1 MYVQLID
8 YFCIMKL
15 EDEIKQT
22 KAFQSEFHKLMINI
36 QFTGNWL
43 NASFA
48 QFLKPFGITPHQYN
62 VLRILKGKFP
72 EGYKNQEIA
81 ERMIDKSS
89 NSTRIVDKLLEK
101 KLITR
106 AEHKEDRRQVD
117 IRITK
122 KGLELID
129 KIDQSPNAIR
139 EKAKTFREEKAK
151 QINEWL
157 DALRDK

>member
-1 MYVQLID
+1 VGIQ
-8 YFCIMKL
+8 
-15 EDEIKQT
+15 EEIKQI
-22 KAFQSEFHKLMINI
+22 KPFKSEFQKLLINI

-89 NSTRIVDKLLEK
+89 NSTRIADKLLEK
-101 KLITR
+101 RLITR
-106 AEHKEDRRQVD
+106 SEHKTDRRQVD

-129 KIDQSPNAIR
+129 KIDLSPNVIR
-139 EKAKTFREEKAK
+139 QKAKTFNETNAK
-151 QINEWL
+151 LMNEWL
-157 DALRDK
+157 DNLREK

>member
-1 MYVQLID
+1 VGIQ
-8 YFCIMKL
+8 
-15 EDEIKQT
+15 EEIKQI
-22 KAFQSEFHKLMINI
+22 KPFKSEFQKLLINI

-72 EGYKNQEIA
+72 DGYKNQEIA

-89 NSTRIVDKLLEK
+89 NSTRIADKLLEK

-106 AEHKEDRRQVD
+106 SEHKTDRRQVD

-129 KIDQSPNAIR
+129 KIDLSPNVIR
-139 EKAKTFREEKAK
+139 QKAKTFNEINAK
-151 QINEWL
+151 LMNEWL
-157 DALRDK
+157 DNLREK

>member
-1 MYVQLID
+1 MGIQ
-8 YFCIMKL
+8 
-15 EDEIKQT
+15 EEIKQI
-22 KAFQSEFHKLMINI
+22 KPFKSEFQKLLINI

-89 NSTRIVDKLLEK
+89 NSTRIADKLLEK
-101 KLITR
+101 RLITR
-106 AEHKEDRRQVD
+106 SEHKIDRRQVD

-129 KIDQSPNAIR
+129 KIDLSPNVIR
-139 EKAKTFREEKAK
+139 QKAKTFNETNAK
-151 QINEWL
+151 LMNEWL
-157 DALRDK
+157 DNLREK